1 MGKQTRRKSRQNR
14 SFRIIWYGF
23 PGISRRI
30 KPDFP
35 GFSAKMA
42 KSKKPAP
49 ERKEP
54 LDKVSGKRG
63 KGRPQHI
70 ARSWVTGRAHNYRK
84 MFAEMWPRLGA
95 SLLAANTDEEVIS
108 AFGNHGHPYTTNFVP
123 SQTSDILALIHDPDF
138 PKRTR
143 ARIAFLAD
151 SLAGRPNVAFRTSR
165 DLCGKDR
172 AKERAKSPHK
182 IIRKEFYIECSCGY
196 RGPARDNA
204 CRKCGAT
211 IPLDLEIMWASPGL
225 FR

>member
-1 MGKQTRRKSRQNR
+1 
-14 SFRIIWYGF
+14 
-23 PGISRRI
+23 
-30 KPDFP
+30 
-35 GFSAKMA
+35 MA
-42 KSKKPAP
+42 KSKKTAS
-49 ERKEP
+49 EHKEP

-70 ARSWVTGRAHNYRK
+70 PRSWVTGRAHNYRK
-84 MFAEMWPRLGA
+84 MFAEVWSRLGTP
-95 SLLAANTDEEVIS
+95 LLIAKTEEEVIS
-108 AFGNHGHPYTTNFVP
+108 VFEKYGTPYTTNFVP
-123 SQTSDILALIHDPDF
+123 SHASDILTLIHDPDF
-138 PKRTR
+138 PKRTG

-165 DLCGKDR
+165 DICGKDR

-196 RGPARDNA
+196 KGPARDNA

-211 IPLDLEIMWASPGL
+211 IPIDMEIMWGNPGL